1 MKQRPWMTVAAVL
14 VVLLAGTLA
23 SGVWLRG
30 RLDDAA
36 EVLDAAVDPALAERI
51 GSTDDI
57 GVPVCDDPAAVAEE
71 IRAFHAAVD
80 GARAEA
86 ESKNES
92 TPDLTSTRASFDS
105 FLLESA
111 IARVASG
118 KHQLLVR
125 ARPDGDGWCVDD
137 VVFSTEE

>member
-1 MKQRPWMTVAAVL
+1 MTVAAVL
-14 VVLLAGTLA
+14 VVLLAGTLSA
-23 SGVWLRG
+23 GVWLRG

-36 EVLDAAVDPALAERI
+36 EVLDAAVDPGLAERI

-57 GVPVCDDPAAVAEE
+57 GVPVCDDPAGAADE

-80 GARAEA
+80 AERNDAEA
-86 ESKNES
+86 KNES
-92 TPDLTSTRASFDS
+92 ASDLTSTRASFDS

-111 IARVASG
+111 IARLASG

-125 ARPDGDGWCVDD
+125 ARPDGEGWCIDD